1 MRLFSLIKRIRAQR
15 KFTEIYLKSAFRD
28 FSKIPLDKLPRKW
41 YNVLHAGVAELVDAH
56 V

>member
-1 MRLFSLIKRIRAQR
+1 MNKRCSWNA
-15 KFTEIYLKSAFRD
+15 EYPLSRD
-28 FSKIPLDKLPRKW
+28 FSKIPLDKFLRKW